1 MSPQSCTHS
10 HALLSPRLRFTCH
23 IHARRPRQRRQS
35 IHDDG
40 EANRPEKCDHVHV
53 KKLQLWRD
61 EIEIHV
67 LRNRPHFPI
76 QDLRHGIYVRKWS
89 MCVHGCMHVKTHAC
103 VCICM
108 HVRMHIHTCTQ
119 VHACVPVPHIQAC
132 TNMRANVRRQQT
144 HDNTRATRHAQQY
157 MHAYTY
163 AARPDTYYSA
173 SVCEQIKV
181 SISHHPRH
189 SRFRPDRT
197 HHAQRHITKGV
208 PTTHRHILQCLA

>member
-1 MSPQSCTHS
+1 MCAEVVNVRTWMHACQDTCMCVYMHACTHAYTYMHTS
-10 HALLSPRLRFTCH
+10 TCMR
-23 IHARRPRQRRQS
+23 ARTT
-35 IHDDG
+35 HT
-40 EANRPEKCDHVHV
+40 
-53 KKLQLWRD
+53 
-61 EIEIHV
+61 
-67 LRNRPHFPI
+67 
-76 QDLRHGIYVRKWS
+76 S
-89 MCVHGCMHVKTHAC
+89 MHKHAC
-103 VCICM
+103 Q
-108 HVRMHIHTCTQ
+108 RTAPTDTRQ
-119 VHACVPVPHIQAC
+119 HIQAY

-144 HDNTRATRHAQQY
+144 HNNTRATRHAQQY